1 MDADAAQVYVLNRA
15 LTLDPREFEQLCKIV
30 LHETLPATEL
40 SVAPPGPDDGVDID
54 GRLVTE
60 WVAADI
66 GVQVKRYAR
75 GNRVGNDRVHRLGGA
90 LAAGSYHVGALVT
103 TSSFTAPARAAAEDL
118 PIRLVDGETFART
131 AISSG
136 VGYQHDEDCYEPIQR
151 FWDRIGD
158 TNEVD
163 TGDVPL
169 ASDLTKVVAALTAM
183 RHTSGT
189 ADAIR
194 RWMSDNRDNEVS
206 DRHARINAN
215 AGVILG
221 LARKEPGPDGSLRYG
236 LTDEGAAML
245 ADDPGSD
252 TRTERLREGIR
263 DTVVVRRCLD
273 QMQHGGLTTS
283 EVNAIVAEVVGLSE
297 SSVQRRGASVRAW
310 LRELPEVTVRE
321 TENGKRFIV
330 E

>member
-1 MDADAAQVYVLNRA
+1 MDAEAAQTDALDRA
-15 LTLDPREFEQLCKIV
+15 LALDPREFEQLCKIV

-75 GNRVGNDRVHRLGGA
+75 GNRVGNGRVHRLGGA
-90 LAAGSYHVGALVT
+90 LAAGGYHVGALVT

-118 PIRLVDGETFART
+118 PIRLVDGEAFAGT
-131 AISSG
+131 AVRSG
-136 VGYQHDEDCYEPIQR
+136 VGYRYEKNRYEPIRR

-158 TNEVD
+158 ANDVD

-169 ASDLTKVVAALTAM
+169 ASNLTKVVTALTAM

-189 ADAIR
+189 VSDIR
-194 RWMSDNRDNEVS
+194 QWMSDDRNNEVS

-215 AGVILG
+215 GAVILG
-221 LARKEPGPDGSLRYG
+221 LARKEPGPDGNLRYG
-236 LTDEGAAML
+236 LTDEGAAIL
-245 ADDPGSD
+245 ANDPGSD
-252 TRTERLREGIR
+252 TWMERLHEGIR
-263 DTVVVRRCLD
+263 GAVVVQRCLG
-273 QMQHGGLTTS
+273 QMRHSGLTTS
-283 EVNAIVAEVVGLSE
+283 GINEIVAEVAGLSE
-297 SSVQRRGASVRAW
+297 SSARRRSATVRTW
-310 LRELPEVTVRE
+310 LRKLPEVTVHE
-321 TENGKRFIV
+321 TDDGERFVV